1 MISTYFRE
9 SSPAMKITLTLL
21 FCLTGMLVFM
31 LIGSVVI
38 FLIYGSSA
46 LSYLSNP
53 NPSVPE
59 ALTVLKILQICQ
71 GIGMFIVP
79 GFLLAM
85 YFSSNPLRYLGFN
98 RINLKLGL
106 LAGLTILVAFP
117 AINLLASLNEQVSMP
132 QWMTDMEQKAQVLTK
147 AFMTVDSFWGVL
159 LNIFMIAVLP
169 AIGEELIFRGLL
181 QKIFTD
187 LTGKVDW
194 GIVISAVLFSS
205 MHLQFQGFIPRLALG
220 ILFGFLYLW
229 SGSLWLPIIAHFINN
244 TVAIIGYSLIYKG
257 SLPSEAENIGGL
269 SVMWPIGLLS
279 LGLVLILL
287 WKIKSEG
294 LMIRKIEK
302 TALD

>member
-21 FCLTGMLVFM
+21 FCLTGMLLFM
-31 LIGSVVI
+31 LIGSIVI
-38 FLIYGSSA
+38 FSIYGSTA

-53 NPSVPE
+53 NPSIPE
-59 ALTVLKILQICQ
+59 ALAVLKILQICQ

-98 RINLKLGL
+98 RINVNLGL
-106 LAGLTILVAFP
+106 LVILTILVAYP

-147 AFMTVDSFWGVL
+147 AFMSVDSFWGVL

-169 AIGEELIFRGLL
+169 ALGEELIFRGLL
-181 QKIFTD
+181 QKIFTE
-187 LTGKVDW
+187 LTGKVVW
-194 GIVISAVLFSS
+194 GIIISAALFSG

-220 ILFGFLYLW
+220 ILFGFFYLW

-244 TVAIIGYSLIYKG
+244 SVAIIGYSLIYKG
-257 SLPSEAENIGGL
+257 SIPAEAENVGGL
-269 SVMWPIGLLS
+269 SVMWPLGLLS

-287 WKIKSEG
+287 WRIKSEG
-294 LMIRKIEK
+294 LRISKVE
-302 TALD
+302 

>member
-1 MISTYFRE
+1 MISTFFRE

-21 FCLTGMLVFM
+21 FCLTGMLFFM
-31 LIGSVVI
+31 LIGSIVI
-38 FLIYGSSA
+38 FSIYGSTA

-53 NPSVPE
+53 NPSIPE
-59 ALTVLKILQICQ
+59 ALAVLKILQICQ

-98 RINLKLGL
+98 RINVNLGL
-106 LAGLTILVAFP
+106 LAILTILVAYP

-147 AFMTVDSFWGVL
+147 AFMSVDSFWGVL

-169 AIGEELIFRGLL
+169 ALGEELIFRGLL
-181 QKIFTD
+181 QKIFTE
-187 LTGKVDW
+187 LTGKVVW
-194 GIVISAVLFSS
+194 GIIISAALFSG

-220 ILFGFLYLW
+220 ILFGFFYLW

-244 TVAIIGYSLIYKG
+244 SVAIIGYSLIYKG
-257 SLPSEAENIGGL
+257 SIPAEAENVGGL
-269 SVMWPIGLLS
+269 SVMWPLGLLS

-287 WKIKSEG
+287 WRIKSEG
-294 LMIRKIEK
+294 LRISKVE
-302 TALD
+302 